1 MYNSQVK
8 QLAYDL
14 KKRGLSIE
22 GALASL
28 YVGRLATQHGR
39 KDKHV
44 KKDLRVQFV
53 SIGGRGL

>member
-1 MYNSQVK
+1 MYNSRVK

-39 KDKHV
+39 KDKFV
-44 KKDLRVQFV
+44 RNDLRVQYE

>member
-1 MYNSQVK
+1 MYNSRVK

-28 YVGRLATQHGR
+28 YIGRLSHQHGR
-39 KDKHV
+39 KDKFVRH
-44 KKDLRVQFV
+44 DLRVQYE
-53 SIGGRGL
+53 SIGGRG